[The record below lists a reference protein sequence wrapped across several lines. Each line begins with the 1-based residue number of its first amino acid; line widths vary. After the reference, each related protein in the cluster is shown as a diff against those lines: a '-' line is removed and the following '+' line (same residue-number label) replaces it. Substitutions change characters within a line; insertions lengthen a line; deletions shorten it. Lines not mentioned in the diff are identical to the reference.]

1 MVSEK
6 AGFFRKLGRIFS
18 KKQILALTL
27 IAIAAIVG
35 ALLESAVVALMLPF
49 MNAIMGGQELTG
61 NGYLSLIARVLGC
74 EDQRRLIAS
83 IAILMA
89 VLYVVKGIYG
99 LCLNLIQYR
108 FLSRT
113 NTHISAKL
121 LDKIL
126 HKPYTYHLSRTQ
138 AETLRAVTWD
148 VDRLMG
154 LISAL
159 LSVFTQ
165 IFTALALLAVLMVM
179 DPKLTLF
186 AAVLIVI
193 ILFIVNKLVVKKIT
207 RAGQENQEQ
216 NTDMIRWVY
225 HAMGG
230 LKGILTNRRQQL
242 FINGYAESAR
252 KYAETNSRRLALS
265 AIPRTVVE
273 TIAMLGVFL
282 AVAVMASGDGDLA
295 GILPVMAAFA
305 LAAVRLIPVANQING
320 NLNQARYNMAAL
332 DSVYKTLTENEISQN
347 DTVSVRPVRPLP
359 KVQPLQ
365 SGVEVKDLSFRFPDA
380 EQALYEH
387 IDLSVPTGKSVALVG
402 PSGSG
407 KTTLADL
414 ILGLHRPESGVIL
427 ADGRDIS
434 EDPDWWAD
442 QIGYIPQTIYLC
454 SGTVR
459 DNVAFGMAPEHISDE
474 RVWDCLR
481 QAQMEDFIRNLP
493 EGLDTKCG
501 DSGVRFSGGQ
511 RQRIGIARALY
522 TDPALLVLD
531 EATSSLDTETEQAIM
546 DAIHHLKGKKT
557 LVIIA
562 HRLSTIADCDM
573 IYEIADGKITRQR

>member
-1 MVSEK
+1 MASEK

-18 KKQILALTL
+18 KKQILALVL

-61 NGYLSLIARVLGC
+61 NGYLALIARILGC
-74 EDQRRLIAS
+74 DDQRRLIAS

-148 VDRLMG
+148 VDRLMA

-252 KYAETNSRRLALS
+252 KYAETNSRRMALS

-282 AVAVMASGDGDLA
+282 AVAVMAAGDGDLTA
-295 GILPVMAAFA
+295 ILPVMAAFA

-359 KVQPLQ
+359 KVQPLRT
-365 SGVEVKDLSFRFPDA
+365 GVEVKDLSFRFPDA

-414 ILGLHRPESGVIL
+414 ILGLHKPESGVIL

-442 QIGYIPQTIYLC
+442 QIGYIPQSIYLC

-573 IYEIADGKITRQR
+573 IYEITDGKITRQR

>member
-1 MVSEK
+1 METEK
-6 AGFFRKLGRIFS
+6 VGFFRKLGRIFS
-18 KKQILALTL
+18 KKQILALIG

-61 NGYLSLIARVLGC
+61 NGYLALIARILGS
-74 EDQRRLIAS
+74 EDQQKLIVS

-89 VLYVVKGIYG
+89 VLYVIKGVYG
-99 LCLNLIQYR
+99 LCLSLIQYR

-126 HKPYTYHLSRTQ
+126 HKPYAYHLSRTQ
-138 AETLRAVTWD
+138 AETQRAVTWD

-186 AAVLIVI
+186 AAALIVI
-193 ILFIVNKLVVKKIT
+193 ILLIVNKLVVKKIT
-207 RAGQENQEQ
+207 QAGKDNQAQ
-216 NTDMIRWVY
+216 NTEMIRWVY
-225 HAMGG
+225 YAMGG

-252 KYAETNSRRLALS
+252 KYAETNSRRMALS

-282 AVAVMASGDGDLA
+282 AVAVMAAGDGDLT

-332 DSVYKTLTENEISQN
+332 DSVYKTLTENEISQK

-365 SGVEVKDLSFRFPDA
+365 TGVEVKDLSFRFPDA

-414 ILGLHRPESGVIL
+414 ILGLHKPESGVIL

-434 EDPDWWAD
+434 QDPDWWAD
-442 QIGYIPQTIYLC
+442 QIGYIPQSIYLC

-481 QAQMEDFIRNLP
+481 QAQMEEFIRGLP
-493 EGLDTKCG
+493 DGLDTKCG
-501 DSGVRFSGGQ
+501 DRGVRFSGGQ

>member
-1 MVSEK
+1 METEK
-6 AGFFRKLGRIFS
+6 VGFFRKLGRIFS
-18 KKQILALTL
+18 KKQILALVL

-61 NGYLSLIARVLGC
+61 NGYLALIARILGS
-74 EDQRRLIAS
+74 EDQQKLIVS

-89 VLYVVKGIYG
+89 VLYVIKGVYG
-99 LCLNLIQYR
+99 LCLSLIQYR

-126 HKPYTYHLSRTQ
+126 HKPYAYHLSRTQ
-138 AETLRAVTWD
+138 AETQRAVTWD

-186 AAVLIVI
+186 AAALIVI
-193 ILFIVNKLVVKKIT
+193 ILLIVNKLVVKKIT
-207 RAGQENQEQ
+207 QAGKDNQAQ
-216 NTDMIRWVY
+216 NTEMIRWVY
-225 HAMGG
+225 YAMGG

-252 KYAETNSRRLALS
+252 KYAETNSRRMALS

-273 TIAMLGVFL
+273 TVAMLGVFL
-282 AVAVMASGDGDLA
+282 AVAVMAAGDGDLT

-332 DSVYKTLTENEISQN
+332 DSVYKTLTENEISQK

-365 SGVEVKDLSFRFPDA
+365 IGVEVKDLSFRFPDA

-414 ILGLHRPESGVIL
+414 ILGLHKPESGVIL

-434 EDPDWWAD
+434 QDPDWWAD
-442 QIGYIPQTIYLC
+442 QIGYIPQSIYLC

-481 QAQMEDFIRNLP
+481 QAQMEEFIRGLP
-493 EGLDTKCG
+493 DGLDTKCG
-501 DSGVRFSGGQ
+501 DRGVRFSGGQ